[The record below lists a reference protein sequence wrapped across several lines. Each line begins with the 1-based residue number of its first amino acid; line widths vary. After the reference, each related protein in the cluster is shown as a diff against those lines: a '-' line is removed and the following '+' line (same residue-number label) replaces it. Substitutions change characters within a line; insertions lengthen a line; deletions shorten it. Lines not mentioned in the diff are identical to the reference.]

1 MCCSNISSFIG
12 SKHFFFSSRRRHTI
26 CALVTGVQTCAL
38 PICHQPGERGA
49 VAMEIVLLDPPR
61 LDRVATEKARDISAD
76 PLVDPREQVRR
87 RRIERVVEIE
97 DPGVDM
103 GKISAHCRARLG
115 GGGKA
120 GKGGGR
126 SEEGGGGKEGGRRG
140 KDR

>member
-1 MCCSNISSFIG
+1 MIRRTPGSNLPETLFPTTTLVRSVDRV
-12 SKHFFFSSRRRHTI
+12 FS
-26 CALVTGVQTCAL
+26 
-38 PICHQPGERGA
+38 HQPGERGA

-103 GKISAHCRARLG
+103 GKISAHCRDRKSTRLN
-115 GGGKA
+115 
-120 GKGGGR
+120 
-126 SEEGGGGKEGGRRG
+126 SSH
-140 KDR
+140 

>member
-1 MCCSNISSFIG
+1 
-12 SKHFFFSSRRRHTI
+12 
-26 CALVTGVQTCAL
+26 
-38 PICHQPGERGA
+38 
-49 VAMEIVLLDPPR
+49 MEIVLLEPPR

-115 GGGKA
+115 GGAKA
-120 GKGGGR
+120 GTAG
-126 SEEGGGGKEGGRRG
+126 SGKRG
-140 KDR
+140 DRKSTRLTPVTNAHLVCRLLLDKNKDNHIPDEQTRAHIRTR

>member
-1 MCCSNISSFIG
+1 
-12 SKHFFFSSRRRHTI
+12 
-26 CALVTGVQTCAL
+26 
-38 PICHQPGERGA
+38 
-49 VAMEIVLLDPPR
+49 MEIVLLEPPR

-115 GGGKA
+115 GGAKA
-120 GKGGGR
+120 GQAGSGKRGGTAPSCR
-126 SEEGGGGKEGGRRG
+126 DDCILSA
-140 KDR
+140 DRKRVV